1 MRTFSWALNWLK
13 SAAALL
19 NTAQT
24 AIKYRASE
32 PRHMTA
38 SLARLIAAQ
47 MCLHACMAGLRMAAP
62 LLALRQGY
70 SEAAV
75 GVLLALFALMQVFLA
90 LPAGRFADQ
99 HGLRR
104 PMVWAAAVA
113 VVGTA
118 AAVVWPVFAVLCIAA
133 LCTGGAT
140 GAASIALQRH
150 VGRAAVGATQL
161 KQVFSWLAIGPAL
174 SNFVGPF
181 AAGLLIDYAAFPA
194 GNFAGE
200 WTGFRVAFFAL
211 ALLPLLTWWF
221 TRGVAELPPVALP
234 ETPPGAST
242 SLLGKGLLG
251 NALGLLADKDLRR
264 LLLVN
269 WLLSA
274 CWDVHTFLVP
284 VLGHERGLSASV
296 IGSLLGAFA
305 MAAVAVRL
313 LLPLVAARVREWAVI
328 TGAMLATAVLLAIY
342 PLLSAPLAMGACS
355 VLLGLALGSVQP
367 MIMSTL
373 HQITPEH
380 LHGQA
385 LGLRLMAINGSSVLM
400 PLLFGVAGA
409 AVGVPAVFWATAAVV
424 GGGTRLALGLKAQKQ
439 QI

>member
-1 MRTFSWALNWLK
+1 
-13 SAAALL
+13 
-19 NTAQT
+19 
-24 AIKYRASE
+24 
-32 PRHMTA
+32 MTA
-38 SLARLIAAQ
+38 ALARLIAAQ
-47 MCLHACMAGLRMAAP
+47 MCLHACMAGMRMAAP

-75 GVLLALFALMQVFLA
+75 GVLLAMFALMQVFLA

-104 PMVWAAAVA
+104 PAAWAAALA
-113 VVGTA
+113 LLGTA
-118 AAVVWPVFAVLCIAA
+118 AAVVWPVFPVLCVAA

-150 VGRAAVGATQL
+150 AGRAAEGATQL

-181 AAGLLIDYAAFPA
+181 AAGLLIDYAALPA
-194 GNFAGE
+194 GPFAGDF
-200 WTGFRVAFFAL
+200 TGFRVAFFML
-211 ALLPLLTWWF
+211 ALLPILTWWL
-221 TRGVAELPPVALP
+221 TRDVAELPPVAAQDP
-234 ETPPGAST
+234 VASHST
-242 SLLGKGLLG
+242 SLLGNAMGLLRQR
-251 NALGLLADKDLRR
+251 DLRR
-264 LLLVN
+264 LLVIN

-284 VLGHERGLSASV
+284 VLGHDLGFSASV

-328 TGAMLATAVLLAIY
+328 ATAMLSTAALLAIY
-342 PLLSAPLAMGACS
+342 PLLTAPLAMGLCS

-385 LGLRLMAINGSSVLM
+385 LGLRLMAINASSVLM
-400 PLLFGVAGA
+400 PVLFGVAGA
-409 AVGVPAVFWATAAVV
+409 AVGLSAVFWATAVVV
-424 GGGTRLALGLKAQKQ
+424 GGGTRLALGLRAGKSVV
-439 QI
+439 